1 MSVSVTFCTNCATR
15 LESIAVVEDGGDKVR
30 LRCPACGWTHWNN
43 PTPVLAAV
51 IECVDREGQILLAR
65 NAAWP
70 GKFYGL
76 VTGFMEAGET
86 PEEGIAREVG
96 EETSLTVESLSLIGV
111 YEFLRMNQV
120 IIAYHAKARGEI
132 VLSPELV
139 DYRTVAPE
147 RVKCWPAGTGRALAD
162 WLISRGIEPQWL
174 DVPPG
179 KRATEIDV
187 D

>member
-1 MSVSVTFCTNCATR
+1 MNFETRFCVSCATA
-15 LESIAVVEDGGDKVR
+15 LAPISADEDGGAKTR

-51 IECVDREGQILLAR
+51 IELADRDGQVLLAR

-86 PEEGIAREVG
+86 PEEGIAREVA

-120 IIAYHAKARGEI
+120 IIAYHAAARGEI

-139 DYRTVAPE
+139 SYRLFAPAAIN
-147 RVKCWPAGTGRALAD
+147 CWPAGTGRALAD
-162 WLISRGIEPQWL
+162 WLRSRGIEPKWMEL
-174 DVPPG
+174 PPG
-179 KRATEIDV
+179 KRAIEIDV